1 MKSSGLTLI
10 VILVALSVTSAVAQS
25 EEPTQQKGTF
35 AVGGG
40 FSGSTTETDVP
51 RDGSERF
58 VSHGWGLVFRA
69 GLSKRWGIALS
80 YRDTEDRENY
90 SSGEAIET
98 QLVGGHAYF
107 TWLET
112 KHSHWYAKAGLTWA
126 DFRSSIPGGG
136 SNSDA
141 ALGPSIGLGVDWGTR
156 RVAFFF
162 DWDVTLVDVELIP
175 GREESFITGA
185 TIIGV
190 ITKF

>member
-1 MKSSGLTLI
+1 VKSSGLTLI

-80 YRDTEDRENY
+80 YRDTEDGENY
-90 SSGEAIET
+90 WSGEAIET

-126 DFRSSIPGGG
+126 DFQSSIPGGG